1 MTAVRSCRVLPST
14 SAEAPPKPSE
24 CTAPGRGAFR
34 EPLPPGPTAGR
45 AYSQTKS
52 QRRRVRSH
60 GVLVNGP
67 AADKA
72 GDSLIFR
79 GESSTAAPVG
89 AHVEKMS
96 ILILVA
102 AMSEGF
108 A

>member
-1 MTAVRSCRVLPST
+1 MAAARASGVLPST
-14 SAEAPPKPSE
+14 SASAPPKLSE
-24 CTAPGRGAFR
+24 CTAPGRCGVR
-34 EPLPPGPTAGR
+34 EPLPARPTSGR

-89 AHVEKMS
+89 ANVEKMS